1 MARGFFGF
9 GFSGDSVLITEAR
22 FISILEIDSSY
33 FSGSIEGFAA
43 KEMSPLIP

>member
-1 MARGFFGF
+1 MARGFF

-33 FSGSIEGFAA
+33 FSGIIEAFAA
-43 KEMSPLIP
+43 KEIPVVIP